1 MKPEKICLKN
11 YFFEIF
17 LQNKISDKYFDMD
30 KQRLYENIMR
40 DLRDVFSSLMNEDVL
55 DDLDRI
61 DSGKTSV
68 EKILDMS
75 PIVFKRYGKYIEM
88 QLSDDENKN
97 EIMRLVGDRFQY
109 DTIFNDDVIDI
120 DDFLFEDREGEY
132 KMWLYLSAKDFMSKR
147 WCKGRIFA
155 HADYKFNK
163 HSQWIVFK
171 KDESDGKWYAICNER
186 NEKGGRYRI
195 LNI

>member
-1 MKPEKICLKN
+1 
-11 YFFEIF
+11 
-17 LQNKISDKYFDMD
+17 MD

-40 DLRDVFSSLMNEDVL
+40 DLRNVFSSLMNEDVL

-61 DSGKTSV
+61 GSGKTSV

-75 PIVFKRYGKYIEM
+75 PIVVRQGGKYIEM

-97 EIMRLVGDRFQY
+97 EIMRLVADRFRY
-109 DTIFNDDVIDI
+109 GTSNNDVINI

-132 KMWLYLSAKDFMSKR
+132 KMWLFAEDLMSKR

-155 HADYKFNK
+155 HADFRTHK
-163 HSQWIVFK
+163 HVRWIVFE
-171 KDESDGKWYAICNER
+171 KDESDGKWYATCGEDLHDR
-186 NEKGGRYRI
+186 SYRRI
-195 LNI
+195 LSIKQ